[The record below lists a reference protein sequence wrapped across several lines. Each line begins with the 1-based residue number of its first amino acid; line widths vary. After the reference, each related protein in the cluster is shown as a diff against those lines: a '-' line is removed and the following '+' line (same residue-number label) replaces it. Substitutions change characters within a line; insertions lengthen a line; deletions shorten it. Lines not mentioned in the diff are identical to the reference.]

1 MKRNLIAVVFF
12 SVLNYLAAA
21 QSYEARNFTLPERK
35 SVAALSE
42 VEKKEAVVLIED
54 NRAFE
59 YAFNSKEELEVFYS
73 RHVRIQINEQSMV
86 EAYNK
91 IYIPVNTPDDLVT
104 LHARTLLKDGK
115 TYDLYKG
122 DMKMVTEDDQNYM
135 ILAIEGLEKGAE
147 LEYFYVTRGDL
158 RVFLTERL
166 QGHGYT
172 RAVRLDIITPE
183 HLIFEAKAYNGK
195 ASLSDSTAGSKRWV
209 TVSAGPLT
217 PLDDE
222 EKYTFYRANVMRVE
236 VKLAKNKLAG
246 GNRLYTWDDA
256 GTRFHEALHA
266 FDKSDAKE
274 VSKLISKNDFKSGS
288 QEEQVKKIERFMKS
302 NVVVRENAEE
312 ENIKLMLSRKY
323 GSTTQVIKTY
333 IALLES
339 LEIPYELVVSCDRS
353 GGRFDPDFDTWNYLD
368 DYFLYFPF
376 SGKFLDPT
384 NLIYRYGFI
393 PPLYFDN
400 HGLFLK
406 NVRIG
411 EATGVSASLK
421 KIEPTTAK
429 QHFDNM
435 TASIS
440 LNIKEEKAV
449 IDVNRE
455 MAGFADN
462 NLRAIYFYSN
472 EEDRRK
478 IGEEFLRSCGG
489 EGAEVKNI
497 KSGNFNMNSEEMNQP
512 FQLQA
517 TIESSSIIEKAG
529 DSYIISIGQVIGQQ
543 VEMYQDHARQNPI
556 DLDFPHSYKR
566 VLKLKVPDG
575 YTAKG
580 LDKLKMNIVADDKKQ
595 MGFLSDY
602 ILDGNEITVTVDE
615 YYEVTS
621 LPASAYEPFRNVINA
636 AADFNKI
643 KLVLEKNL

>member
-1 MKRNLIAVVFF
+1 MKHYLLNLFF
-12 SVLNYLAAA
+12 ICLLCGSVSA

-35 SVAALSE
+35 SVATLSE
-42 VEKKEAVVLIED
+42 AEKKEAVVLVED
-54 NRAFE
+54 NRSFE

-91 IYIPVNTPDDLVT
+91 IYIPVSTPDDLVT

-172 RAVRLDIITPE
+172 RAVKLDIITPE
-183 HLIFEAKAYNGK
+183 HLIFEAKAYNSK
-195 ASLSDSTAGSKRWV
+195 AVVSDSVSNGKRRV
-209 TVSAGPLT
+209 TVQAGPLT

-246 GNRLYTWDDA
+246 SNRLYTWDDA

-266 FDKSDAKE
+266 FDKTDAKE

-288 QEEQVKKIERFMKS
+288 QEDQVKKIERFMKA

-333 IALLES
+333 IALLEA
-339 LEIPYELVVSCDRS
+339 LDVPYELVVSCDRS
-353 GGRFDPDFDTWNYLD
+353 GGRFDPEFDTWNYLD
-368 DYFLYFPF
+368 DYFFYFPF
-376 SGKFLDPT
+376 SGKFMDPT
-384 NLIYRYGFI
+384 NLIYRYGAI
-393 PPLYFDN
+393 PPLYYDN
-400 HGLFLK
+400 YGLFLK
-406 NVRIG
+406 NVKLG

-421 KIEPTTAK
+421 KIDATSAK

-435 TASIS
+435 TAVIQI
-440 LNIKEEKAV
+440 NPKEEKAV
-449 IDVNRE
+449 IEVDRE
-455 MAGFADN
+455 MDGFADN

-472 EEDRRK
+472 EDDRRK

-497 KSGNFNMNSEEMNQP
+497 KSSNFNMNSEEMYQP
-512 FQLQA
+512 FKLQA
-517 TIESSSIIEKAG
+517 TIESSGIVEKAG

-556 DLDFPHSYKR
+556 DLDFPHAYKR
-566 VLKLKVPDG
+566 ILKLKIPEG

-580 LDKLKMNIVADDKKQ
+580 LDKLKMNIVANDKKQ
-595 MGFLSDY
+595 MGFVSDY
-602 ILDGNEITVTVDE
+602 TMTGNEITVTVDE

-643 KLVLEKNL
+643 KLVLEKKL

>member
-1 MKRNLIAVVFF
+1 MKHYLLNLFF
-12 SVLNYLAAA
+12 ICLLCGSVSA

-35 SVAALSE
+35 TVATLSE
-42 VEKKEAVVLIED
+42 TEKKEAVVLVED
-54 NRAFE
+54 NRSFE

-91 IYIPVNTPDDLVT
+91 IYIPVSTPDDLVT

-172 RAVRLDIITPE
+172 RAVKLDIITPE
-183 HLIFEAKAYNGK
+183 HLIFEAKAYNSK
-195 ASLSDSTAGSKRWV
+195 AVVSDSVSNGKRRV
-209 TVSAGPLT
+209 TVQAGPLT

-246 GNRLYTWDDA
+246 SNRLYTWDDA

-266 FDKSDAKE
+266 FDKTDAKE

-288 QEEQVKKIERFMKS
+288 QQDQVKKIERFMKA

-333 IALLES
+333 IALLEA
-339 LEIPYELVVSCDRS
+339 LDVPYELVVSCDRS
-353 GGRFDPDFDTWNYLD
+353 GGRFDPEFDTWNYLD
-368 DYFLYFPF
+368 DYFFYFPF
-376 SGKFLDPT
+376 SGKFMDPT
-384 NLIYRYGFI
+384 NLIYRYGAI
-393 PPLYFDN
+393 PPLYYDN
-400 HGLFLK
+400 YGLFLK
-406 NVRIG
+406 NVKLG

-421 KIEPTTAK
+421 KIDATSAK

-435 TASIS
+435 TAVIQI
-440 LNIKEEKAV
+440 NPKEEKAV
-449 IDVNRE
+449 IEVDRE
-455 MAGFADN
+455 MDGFADN

-472 EEDRRK
+472 EDDRRK

-497 KSGNFNMNSEEMNQP
+497 KSSNFNMNSEEMYQP
-512 FQLQA
+512 FKLQA
-517 TIESSSIIEKAG
+517 TIESSGIVEKAG

-556 DLDFPHSYKR
+556 DLDFPHAYKR
-566 VLKLKVPDG
+566 ILKLKIPEG

-580 LDKLKMNIVADDKKQ
+580 LDKLKMNIVANDKRQ
-595 MGFLSDY
+595 MGFVSDY
-602 ILDGNEITVTVDE
+602 TMNGNEITVTVDE

-643 KLVLEKNL
+643 KLVLEKKL

>member
-1 MKRNLIAVVFF
+1 MKHYLLNLFF
-12 SVLNYLAAA
+12 ICLLCGSVSA

-35 SVAALSE
+35 AVATLSE
-42 VEKKEAVVLIED
+42 AEKKEAVVLVED
-54 NRAFE
+54 NRSFE

-91 IYIPVNTPDDLVT
+91 IYIPVSTPDDLVT

-172 RAVRLDIITPE
+172 RAVKLDIITPE
-183 HLIFEAKAYNGK
+183 HLIFEAKAYNSK
-195 ASLSDSTAGSKRWV
+195 AVVSDSVSNGKRRV
-209 TVSAGPLT
+209 TVQAGPLT

-246 GNRLYTWDDA
+246 SNRLYTWDDA

-266 FDKSDAKE
+266 FDKTDAKE

-288 QEEQVKKIERFMKS
+288 QEDQVKKIERFMKS

-333 IALLES
+333 IALLEA
-339 LEIPYELVVSCDRS
+339 LDVPYELVVSCDRS
-353 GGRFDPDFDTWNYLD
+353 GGRFDPEFDTWNYLD
-368 DYFLYFPF
+368 DYFFYFPF
-376 SGKFLDPT
+376 SGKFMDPT
-384 NLIYRYGFI
+384 NLIYRYGAI
-393 PPLYFDN
+393 PPLYYDN
-400 HGLFLK
+400 YGLFLK
-406 NVRIG
+406 NVKLG

-421 KIEPTTAK
+421 KIDATSAK

-435 TASIS
+435 TAVIQI
-440 LNIKEEKAV
+440 NPKEEKAV
-449 IDVNRE
+449 IEVDRE
-455 MAGFADN
+455 MDGFADN

-472 EEDRRK
+472 EDDRRK

-497 KSGNFNMNSEEMNQP
+497 KSSNFNMNSEEMYQP
-512 FQLQA
+512 FKLQA
-517 TIESSSIIEKAG
+517 TIESSGIVEKAG

-556 DLDFPHSYKR
+556 DLDFPHAYKR
-566 VLKLKVPDG
+566 ILKLKIPEG

-580 LDKLKMNIVADDKKQ
+580 LDKLKMNIVANDKKQ
-595 MGFLSDY
+595 MGFVSDY
-602 ILDGNEITVTVDE
+602 TMNGNEITVTVDE

-643 KLVLEKNL
+643 KLVLEKKL

>member
-1 MKRNLIAVVFF
+1 MKHYLLNLFF
-12 SVLNYLAAA
+12 ICLLCGSVSA

-35 SVAALSE
+35 TVATLSE
-42 VEKKEAVVLIED
+42 TEKKEAVVLVED
-54 NRAFE
+54 NRSFE

-91 IYIPVNTPDDLVT
+91 IYIPVSTPDDLVT

-172 RAVRLDIITPE
+172 RAVKLDIITPE
-183 HLIFEAKAYNGK
+183 HLIFEAKAYNSK
-195 ASLSDSTAGSKRWV
+195 AVVSDSVSNGKRRV
-209 TVSAGPLT
+209 TVQAGPLT

-246 GNRLYTWDDA
+246 SNRLYTWDDA

-266 FDKSDAKE
+266 FDKTDAKE

-288 QEEQVKKIERFMKS
+288 QEDQVKKIERFMKA

-333 IALLES
+333 IALLEA
-339 LEIPYELVVSCDRS
+339 LDVPYELVVSCDRS
-353 GGRFDPDFDTWNYLD
+353 GGRFDPEFDTWNYLD
-368 DYFLYFPF
+368 DYFFYFPF
-376 SGKFLDPT
+376 SGKFMDPT
-384 NLIYRYGFI
+384 NLIYRYGAI
-393 PPLYFDN
+393 PPLYYDN
-400 HGLFLK
+400 YGLFLK
-406 NVRIG
+406 NVKLG

-421 KIEPTTAK
+421 KIDATSAK

-435 TASIS
+435 TAVIQI
-440 LNIKEEKAV
+440 NPKEEKAV
-449 IDVNRE
+449 IEVDRE
-455 MAGFADN
+455 MDGFADN

-472 EEDRRK
+472 EDDRRK

-497 KSGNFNMNSEEMNQP
+497 KSSNFNMNSEEMYQP
-512 FQLQA
+512 FKLQA
-517 TIESSSIIEKAG
+517 TIESSGIVEKAG

-556 DLDFPHSYKR
+556 DLDFPHAYKR
-566 VLKLKVPDG
+566 ILKLKIPEG

-580 LDKLKMNIVADDKKQ
+580 LDKLKMNIVANDKRQ
-595 MGFLSDY
+595 MGFVSDY
-602 ILDGNEITVTVDE
+602 TMNGNEITVTVDE

-643 KLVLEKNL
+643 KLVLEKKL

>member
-1 MKRNLIAVVFF
+1 MKHYLLNLFF
-12 SVLNYLAAA
+12 ICLLCGSVSA

-35 SVAALSE
+35 SVATLSE
-42 VEKKEAVVLIED
+42 AEKKEAVVLVED
-54 NRAFE
+54 NRSFE

-91 IYIPVNTPDDLVT
+91 IYIPVSTPDDLVT

-172 RAVRLDIITPE
+172 RAVKLDIITPE
-183 HLIFEAKAYNGK
+183 HLIFEAKAYNSK
-195 ASLSDSTAGSKRWV
+195 AVVSDSVSNGKRRV
-209 TVSAGPLT
+209 TVQAGPLT

-246 GNRLYTWDDA
+246 SNRLYTWDDA

-266 FDKSDAKE
+266 FDKTDAKE

-288 QEEQVKKIERFMKS
+288 QQDQVKKIERFMKA

-333 IALLES
+333 IALLEA
-339 LEIPYELVVSCDRS
+339 LDVPYELVVSCDRS
-353 GGRFDPDFDTWNYLD
+353 GGRFDPEFDTWNYLD
-368 DYFLYFPF
+368 DYFFYFPF
-376 SGKFLDPT
+376 SGKFMDPT
-384 NLIYRYGFI
+384 NLIYRYGAI
-393 PPLYFDN
+393 PPLYYDN
-400 HGLFLK
+400 YGLFLK
-406 NVRIG
+406 NVKLG

-421 KIEPTTAK
+421 KIDATSAK

-435 TASIS
+435 TAVIQI
-440 LNIKEEKAV
+440 NPKEEKAV
-449 IDVNRE
+449 IEVDRE
-455 MAGFADN
+455 MDGFADN

-472 EEDRRK
+472 EDDRRK

-497 KSGNFNMNSEEMNQP
+497 KSSNFNMNSEEMYQP
-512 FQLQA
+512 FKLQA
-517 TIESSSIIEKAG
+517 TIESSGIVEKAG

-556 DLDFPHSYKR
+556 DLDFPHAYKR
-566 VLKLKVPDG
+566 ILKLKIPEG

-580 LDKLKMNIVADDKKQ
+580 LDKLKMNIVANDKRQ
-595 MGFLSDY
+595 MGFVSDY
-602 ILDGNEITVTVDE
+602 TMNGNEITVTVDE

-643 KLVLEKNL
+643 KLVLEKKL